1 MAYYR
6 HNDGTLENLNMM
18 TISDSKVHNPV
29 SVHAFLEAALDLL
42 KTKFPTVKKYIIS
55 LTAAAASIR
64 TDTTSSTLVPIKVIL
79 DCRRSGIFSLR
90 HMERARAMVWEE
102 Q

>member
-1 MAYYR
+1 VAYYR

-64 TDTTSSTLVPIKVIL
+64 TDTTS
-79 DCRRSGIFSLR
+79 
-90 HMERARAMVWEE
+90 
-102 Q
+102 